1 MKDIFIFQEMEKAVI
16 EGDEQRSAQL
26 AREAIDMGIDPL
38 EALEHGYGKG
48 MEKLGDCF
56 EKGEVFLPEILLG
69 EDAMKAAIEILK
81 PKIEEKKGKVGSKGK
96 IVIGTIKGDVH
107 DIGKNVVK
115 LFLSVA
121 GFEVIDIG
129 RDVPVKSFI
138 DTAVK
143 ENAQIIAASAL
154 MTTTMIYMPDLIREL
169 KELGLRKRFKVMIGG
184 APVIKSWADEIGADG
199 YGKNTKEA
207 IEVALTLVQ

>member
-1 MKDIFIFQEMEKAVI
+1 MKDIFMFQQMEKAVMD
-16 EGDEQRSAQL
+16 GDEQRSAQL
-26 AREAIDMGIDPL
+26 AREAIQMGIDPL
-38 EALEHGYGKG
+38 DALEHGYAKG
-48 MEKLGDCF
+48 MATLGDCF
-56 EKGEVFLPEILLG
+56 EKGEVFLPEILLA
-69 EDAMKAAIEILK
+69 EDAMNAAIEILK
-81 PKIEEKKGKVGSKGK
+81 PKIEENKGKIGSKGK

-107 DIGKNVVK
+107 DIGKNVVR

-121 GFEVIDIG
+121 GFEVIDLG
-129 RDVPVKSFI
+129 RDVPVKTFI

-143 ENAQIIAASAL
+143 EDAKIIAASAL

-169 KELGLRKRFKVMIGG
+169 KELGLRKRFKVMVGG